1 MKTPP
6 SLESTPS
13 AMPHRDFLILSTVS
27 AGALS
32 TVGIKNGKP
41 FLDVVSGSIEVREI
55 RMG

>member
-1 MKTPP
+1 
-6 SLESTPS
+6 
-13 AMPHRDFLILSTVS
+13 MPHRDFLILSTVS